1 MDWTIYRQD
10 VMSGAPD
17 LTRSVTVDRLE
28 HTHWAAVFTAE
39 CGFFSAARL
48 RHLFPPFF
56 PARVEDVKRWRVVR
70 EETAPEQPSHWQVSS
85 HCGATPRV
93 P

>member
-10 VMSGAPD
+10 VMSGTPCV
-17 LTRSVTVDRLE
+17 TRSVTVDRLE

-48 RHLFPPFF
+48 RHLFPLLF
-56 PARVEDVKRWRVVR
+56 PARVEDVIAR
-70 EETAPEQPSHWQVSS
+70 ENDDWDAFYD
-85 HCGATPRV
+85 
-93 P
+93 